1 MMTVRTVVLVL
12 LSIFAAIFLILNW
25 QGITAPVPVNLLFKS
40 TEAPLGLILLVVLGV
55 LWCVGIV
62 WALMQQASTLVEIRR
77 AYKEASANKNL
88 ADHAEVSRIEQVKT
102 AMQGEFQAFQTKLL
116 EAVQQTKATTEKSTT
131 DTDARIAALEKTID
145 RLEKTVVKMADQV
158 GVIPVAEEPPQ
169 PQKKG
174 FFGFLSSSVEEK
186 NEVKPEPRPEPTVE
200 VAKTVEVAV
209 ETPALAQ
216 TNTPAETPDVKDE
229 QPKQGILKKFF
240 SA

>member
-1 MMTVRTVVLVL
+1 MTLRTVVLVL

-102 AMQGEFQAFQTKLL
+102 AMQGEFQAFEHKLL
-116 EAVQQTKATTEKSTT
+116 ASVQKSQEMTEKSTV
-131 DTDARIAALEKTID
+131 DTQARLAALEKAVA
-145 RLEKTVVKMADQV
+145 RFEKTVEMMADKV
-158 GVIPVAEEPPQ
+158 GVVPVAQETPA

-174 FFGFLSSSVEEK
+174 FFGFLSSSDDNKPEQAKPAVASEPEK
-186 NEVKPEPRPEPTVE
+186 VSEEVKQSEPTQ
-200 VAKTVEVAV
+200 TNI
-209 ETPALAQ
+209 PAQ
-216 TNTPAETPDVKDE
+216 TPEIKDE
-229 QPKQGILKKFF
+229 QPKQGFFKKMF

>member
-1 MMTVRTVVLVL
+1 MTVRTVVLVL

-40 TEAPLGLILLVVLGV
+40 TEAPLGLILLIVLGV

-102 AMQGEFQAFQTKLL
+102 AMQGEFQAFETKIL
-116 EAVQQTKATTEKSTT
+116 ACVQKTQDTTEKSTV
-131 DTDARIAALEKTID
+131 DTQARLLALEKAVA
-145 RLEKTVVKMADQV
+145 RFEKTVEKMADKV
-158 GVIPVAEEPPQ
+158 GVVPVVEEAPV

-174 FFGFLSSSVEEK
+174 FFGFLSSSVDNKPE
-186 NEVKPEPRPEPTVE
+186 EVKPIIAPEPEKISAEVTQATVP
-200 VAKTVEVAV
+200 
-209 ETPALAQ
+209 ETQ
-216 TNTPAETPDVKDE
+216 TTTPAETPDTKDE
-229 QPKQGILKKFF
+229 QPKQGFFKKMF

>member
-1 MMTVRTVVLVL
+1 MTVRTVVLVL

-25 QGITAPVPVNLLFKS
+25 QGITAPVPVDLLFKT

-102 AMQGEFQAFQTKLL
+102 AMQGELQTFETKLL
-116 EAVQQTKATTEKSTT
+116 ACVQKTQDTTEKSTV
-131 DTDARIAALEKTID
+131 DTQARLIALEKAVA
-145 RLEKTVVKMADQV
+145 RFEKTIEKMADKV
-158 GVIPVAEEPPQ
+158 GVVPVVEETPA

-174 FFGFLSSSVEEK
+174 FFGFLSSSVDSKPE
-186 NEVKPEPRPEPTVE
+186 EVKPVIAPEPEKVSEE
-200 VAKTVEVAV
+200 VTQALVN
-209 ETPALAQ
+209 ETQ
-216 TNTPAETPDVKDE
+216 TITPAETPDVKDE
-229 QPKQGILKKFF
+229 QPKQGFFKKMF